1 MVRLGFIIGFIAT
14 IGVLLSGLAAY
25 RVHEQELT
33 VNGIAI
39 ARAIDVHASLVQD
52 RLTEREL
59 LARVASGLFRTPS
72 VVKANM
78 LQPLRS
84 SIYAFKTDFV
94 VAGWIARLKPAEL
107 DAARAQ
113 LASAGFPN
121 PAIRSDD
128 DKPLGTG
135 APDQPID
142 VLMDVEPRNKETA
155 GLAGRSYDQHPI
167 LGPML
172 AQAMDSGKPV
182 ASDPLPLLRSDGP
195 IGLVLAAPVLQEGEA
210 QPAGFV
216 TFSYELAPLMLAND
230 DLSLFSV
237 VLRDPRNPEV
247 ELIANHQGSVSSR
260 LTAADGP
267 PPSMVRTV
275 TFGGR
280 DWSLGYYAK
289 TNAVKRAEET
299 AVVVA
304 AIGLA
309 LTAIIC
315 GLFGYVAY
323 NNLRLSREIQVRIGF
338 ERRLTAVIDELNHRV
353 KNILAVIQSIVT
365 RTLRHGSDIDVA
377 RELLI
382 GRIHAMS
389 NVVSLLSESQ
399 WQGVKLKGL
408 FEARAIPHAERIA
421 VSGPDIAVSARAA
434 QSLSLLFFE
443 LASHSDEGL
452 SLVGKHPHIVAHW
465 DVTGEEPDTIF
476 HFRWEEF
483 NTSEATR
490 RADSDFGLILLDR
503 VAPEALGGVSKR
515 YFTDVSYVYELT
527 APMETVVDMTERD
540 RTEQF
545 AIAPRRAAMT
555 GQPSSLR
562 KQALPY
568 HAMSEV
574 GKGWSDAD
582 YHNDWGYGPACA
594 GTTNI
599 NRSSASAATQ
609 STPQSKLEVLRR
621 LRSSQ

>member
-1 MVRLGFIIGFIAT
+1 VVRLGFIIGFIAL

-25 RVHEQELT
+25 RVHDQELT
-33 VNGIAI
+33 VDGIAL

-59 LARVASGLFRTPS
+59 LARVASGLFRAPS
-72 VVKANM
+72 VIKANM

-94 VAGWIARLKPAEL
+94 VASWVARLKPGEL
-107 DAARAQ
+107 DAARAE
-113 LASAGFPN
+113 LKAAGFPN
-121 PAIRSDD
+121 STIRGYD
-128 DKPLGTG
+128 
-135 APDQPID
+135 DQPLDTRALNQPLD
-142 VLMDVEPRNKETA
+142 VLMDVEPRNAETMA
-155 GLAGRSYDQHPI
+155 FPGRSLDQQPV

-172 AQAMDSGKPV
+172 ARAMAEGKPI
-182 ASDPLPLLRSDGP
+182 ASDPLPLLSSDGP
-195 IGLVLAAPVLQEGEA
+195 VGLVLAAPVLQEGGA

-216 TFSYELAPLMLAND
+216 TFAYDLASLMLTND
-230 DLSLFSV
+230 DLSLFAV
-237 VLRDPRNPEV
+237 VLKDPRDPDS
-247 ELIANHQGSVSSR
+247 ELIADHQGVVMSRSASSQPS
-260 LTAADGP
+260 A
-267 PPSMVRTV
+267 PSMLRTV

-289 TNAVKRAEET
+289 TNATLRAEQT
-299 AVVVA
+299 SAVVA

-465 DVTGEEPDTIF
+465 EVTGEEPDTIF
-476 HFRWEEF
+476 NFRWEEF
-483 NTSEATR
+483 NTSAATR
-490 RADSDFGLILLDR
+490 RPDSDFGVILLDR

-515 YFTDVSYVYELT
+515 YFTEVSYVYELT
-527 APMETVVDMTERD
+527 APMETVIDMTERD
-540 RTEQF
+540 RTEQL
-545 AIAPRRAAMT
+545 AMPPR
-555 GQPSSLR
+555 GR
-562 KQALPY
+562 K
-568 HAMSEV
+568 
-574 GKGWSDAD
+574 
-582 YHNDWGYGPACA
+582 
-594 GTTNI
+594 
-599 NRSSASAATQ
+599 
-609 STPQSKLEVLRR
+609 
-621 LRSSQ
+621 

>member
-1 MVRLGFIIGFIAT
+1 VIRLGFIIGFVAI

-33 VNGIAI
+33 IDRIAL
-39 ARAIDVHASLVQD
+39 ARAIDIHASLVQD

-59 LARVASGLFRTPS
+59 LARVASGLFRAPT
-72 VVKANM
+72 VIKANM

-94 VAGWIARLKPAEL
+94 VATWVARLQPNEL
-107 DAARAQ
+107 KSARAE

-121 PAIRSDD
+121 PTIRNFDD
-128 DKPLGTG
+128 APLNTQSLDR
-135 APDQPID
+135 PVD
-142 VLMDVEPRNKETA
+142 VLMDVEPRNDQTKTF
-155 GLAGRSYDQHPI
+155 AGRALDQEPV
-167 LGPML
+167 LGRML
-172 AQAMDSGKPV
+172 TRAMTTGKPV
-182 ASDPLPLLRSDGP
+182 ASDPLPLLRPDGA
-195 IGLVLAAPVLQEGEA
+195 IGLVLAAPVLQEGSDS
-210 QPAGFV
+210 PAGFV
-216 TFSYELAPLMLAND
+216 TFSYELAPLMLVSD

-237 VLRDPRNPEV
+237 VLRDPRSADT
-247 ELIANHQGSVSSR
+247 ELIADDRGMVTSR
-260 LTAADGP
+260 VLDKDAPA
-267 PPSMVRTV
+267 PSMIRTV
-275 TFGGR
+275 SFGNR
-280 DWSLGYYAK
+280 DWSLVYYAK
-289 TNAVKRAEET
+289 TNSMNRALQL
-299 AVVVA
+299 AAVVA
-304 AIGLA
+304 AIGIA
-309 LTAIIC
+309 LTGIIC

-408 FEARAIPHAERIA
+408 FEARAIPHADRIA

-452 SLVGKHPHIVAHW
+452 SLVGKHPNIVAQW
-465 DVTGEEPDTIF
+465 DVTGAGRDSIF

-483 NTSEATR
+483 NTSAATR
-490 RADSDFGLILLDR
+490 REDSEFGLILLDR
-503 VAPEALGGVSKR
+503 VAPEALGATSKR

-540 RTEQF
+540 RTEQLS
-545 AIAPRRAAMT
+545 APVHKKA
-555 GQPSSLR
+555 
-562 KQALPY
+562 
-568 HAMSEV
+568 
-574 GKGWSDAD
+574 
-582 YHNDWGYGPACA
+582 
-594 GTTNI
+594 
-599 NRSSASAATQ
+599 
-609 STPQSKLEVLRR
+609 
-621 LRSSQ
+621 

>member
-1 MVRLGFIIGFIAT
+1 MAAPAAAKCFIIFFANTCSLSKRVVRLGLITGFIAL
-14 IGVLLSGLAAY
+14 IGVLFSGLAAY
-25 RVHEQELT
+25 RVHDQELM
-33 VNGIAI
+33 VDSIAL

-59 LARVASGLFRTPS
+59 LARVASGLFRSPS
-72 VVKANM
+72 VMKANM

-94 VAGWIARLKPAEL
+94 LASWIARLRPNEL
-107 DAARAQ
+107 EAARAE

-121 PAIRSDD
+121 PTIRSFDD
-128 DKPLGTG
+128 SPLDTSSL
-135 APDQPID
+135 ARPVD
-142 VLMDVEPRNKETA
+142 VLMDVEPRNEQMKA
-155 GLAGRSYDQHPI
+155 FPGRCVDQHPI

-172 AQAMDSGKPV
+172 ARAMAEMKPV
-182 ASDPLPLLRSDGP
+182 ASDPLPLLHPDGP
-195 IGLVLAAPVLQEGEA
+195 IGLVLAAPVLQEDEA

-216 TFSYELAPLMLAND
+216 TFAYELAPLMLAND

-237 VLRDPRNPEV
+237 ALKDPRRDNG
-247 ELIANHQGSVSSR
+247 ELIANDRGIVISRTASPQGG
-260 LTAADGP
+260 APA
-267 PPSMVRTV
+267 V
-275 TFGGR
+275 TRRIAFGDR
-280 DWSLGYYAK
+280 DWSLSYYAK
-289 TNAVKRAEET
+289 TNAVIRAQHT
-299 AVVVA
+299 AAIVA

-309 LTAIIC
+309 LTAIVC

-421 VSGPDIAVSARAA
+421 VSGPEIAVSARAA

-465 DVTGEEPDTIF
+465 EVTGEEPDTIF

-483 NTSEATR
+483 NTSAATR
-490 RADSDFGLILLDR
+490 RADTDFGLILLDR
-503 VAPEALGGVSKR
+503 VAPEALGGTSKR

-527 APMETVVDMTERD
+527 APMDTVVDMSERD

-545 AIAPRRAAMT
+545 SAPLK
-555 GQPSSLR
+555 P
-562 KQALPY
+562 
-568 HAMSEV
+568 
-574 GKGWSDAD
+574 
-582 YHNDWGYGPACA
+582 
-594 GTTNI
+594 
-599 NRSSASAATQ
+599 
-609 STPQSKLEVLRR
+609 
-621 LRSSQ
+621 

>member
-1 MVRLGFIIGFIAT
+1 MVRLSFIIGFIAL
-14 IGVLLSGLAAY
+14 IGVLLTGLAAN
-25 RVHEQELT
+25 RVHDQELT
-33 VNGIAI
+33 VERIAL
-39 ARAIDVHASLVQD
+39 ARAVDVHASLVQD

-59 LARVASGLFRTPS
+59 LARVASGLFPAPS
-72 VVKANM
+72 VIKANM
-78 LQPLRS
+78 LKPLRS

-94 VAGWIARLKPAEL
+94 VAGWIARLKPSEF
-107 DAARAQ
+107 DAARSE
-113 LASAGFPN
+113 LTSDGFSRPT
-121 PAIRSDD
+121 IRRFDNSPLDTGSL
-128 DKPLGTG
+128 DKPV
-135 APDQPID
+135 D
-142 VLMDVEPRNKETA
+142 VLMDVEPRNAETMA
-155 GLAGRSYDQHPI
+155 LPGRSFDQHPV

-172 AQAMDSGKPV
+172 AQAMADGKPV
-182 ASDPLPLLRSDGP
+182 ASDPLPLLRPDGP
-195 IGLVLAAPVLQEGEA
+195 FGLVLAAPVLQEGEA
-210 QPAGFV
+210 RPAGFV

-237 VLRDPRNPEV
+237 VLKDPSHPGV
-247 ELIANHQGSVSSR
+247 ELIADRQGVVTSG
-260 LTAADGP
+260 TAAREGP
-267 PPSMVRTV
+267 APSMVRTV

-289 TNAVKRAEET
+289 NSAVNRAQQT
-299 AVVVA
+299 AAIVA

-309 LTAIIC
+309 LTGIVC
-315 GLFGYVAY
+315 GLFGYVAF

-421 VSGPDIAVSARAA
+421 VDGPDIAVSARAA

-452 SLVGKHPHIVAHW
+452 SLVGKHPHIVVHW
-465 DVTGEEPDTIF
+465 EVTGEEPDAIF

-483 NTSEATR
+483 NTSAATR
-490 RADSDFGLILLDR
+490 REDSDFGVILLDR
-503 VAPEALGGVSKR
+503 VAPEALGGTSKR

-540 RTEQF
+540 RAEQF
-545 AIAPRRAAMT
+545 A
-555 GQPSSLR
+555 
-562 KQALPY
+562 LPPKP
-568 HAMSEV
+568 
-574 GKGWSDAD
+574 G
-582 YHNDWGYGPACA
+582 
-594 GTTNI
+594 
-599 NRSSASAATQ
+599 R
-609 STPQSKLEVLRR
+609 
-621 LRSSQ
+621 

>member
-1 MVRLGFIIGFIAT
+1 VVRLGFIIGFIAL

-25 RVHEQELT
+25 RVHDQELT
-33 VNGIAI
+33 VDGIAL

-59 LARVASGLFRTPS
+59 LARVASGLFHAPT
-72 VVKANM
+72 VIKANM

-94 VAGWIARLKPAEL
+94 VASWIARLKPSEL
-107 DAARAQ
+107 DAARAE
-113 LASAGFPN
+113 LAHAGFSN
-121 PAIRSDD
+121 PTIRNFDGSPLDVRSL
-128 DKPLGTG
+128 DKPL
-135 APDQPID
+135 D
-142 VLMDVEPRNKETA
+142 VLMDVEPRNAETMA
-155 GLAGRSYDQHPI
+155 FPGRALDQSPT

-172 AQAMDSGKPV
+172 ARAMADGKPV
-182 ASDPLPLLRSDGP
+182 ASDPLPLLRSNGP
-195 IGLVLAAPVLQEGEA
+195 IGLVLAAPVLEDGGA
-210 QPAGFV
+210 SPAGFV
-216 TFSYELAPLMLAND
+216 TFSYELASLMLTND

-237 VLRDPRNPEV
+237 VLKDPRSPDG
-247 ELIANHQGSVSSR
+247 ELIANDQGVVTSR
-260 LTAADGP
+260 TAAQQGP
-267 PPSMVRTV
+267 IPLVTRTV

-289 TNAVKRAEET
+289 TNAVKRAEQT
-299 AVVVA
+299 AAIVA

-309 LTAIIC
+309 LTGIVC

-421 VSGPDIAVSARAA
+421 VSGPDISVSARAA

-465 DVTGEEPDTIF
+465 EVGGEDSDVTF

-483 NTSEATR
+483 NTSAATR
-490 RADSDFGLILLDR
+490 REDSDFGVILLDR

-527 APMETVVDMTERD
+527 APMETVIDMTERD
-540 RTEQF
+540 RTEQLS
-545 AIAPRRAAMT
+545 APPKAA
-555 GQPSSLR
+555 R
-562 KQALPY
+562 
-568 HAMSEV
+568 
-574 GKGWSDAD
+574 
-582 YHNDWGYGPACA
+582 
-594 GTTNI
+594 
-599 NRSSASAATQ
+599 
-609 STPQSKLEVLRR
+609 
-621 LRSSQ
+621 

>member
-1 MVRLGFIIGFIAT
+1 VVRLGFIIGFIAL

-25 RVHEQELT
+25 RVHDQELT
-33 VNGIAI
+33 VDGIAL

-59 LARVASGLFRTPS
+59 LARVASGLFRAPS

-84 SIYAFKTDFV
+84 SIYAFKTDFI
-94 VAGWIARLKPAEL
+94 VASWIARLKPNEL
-107 DAARAQ
+107 DAARKE
-113 LASAGFPN
+113 LATAGFSN
-121 PAIRSDD
+121 PAIRGFDD
-128 DKPLGTG
+128 QSLNTRSLDK
-135 APDQPID
+135 PID
-142 VLMDVEPRNKETA
+142 VLMDVEPRDAETMRFP
-155 GLAGRSYDQHPI
+155 GRSYDRDPV

-172 AQAMDSGKPV
+172 AQAMADGKPV
-182 ASDPLPLLRSDGP
+182 ASDPAPLLRPDGQ
-195 IGLVLAAPVLQEGEA
+195 IGLVLATPVLQETDA
-210 QPAGFV
+210 SPAGFV

-237 VLRDPRNPEV
+237 VLKDPR
-247 ELIANHQGSVSSR
+247 H
-260 LTAADGP
+260 ADGELVSDDRGIVTSRTVTP
-267 PPSMVRTV
+267 EAPTPSSIRTV

-280 DWSLGYYAK
+280 DWGLVYYAK
-289 TNAVKRAEET
+289 TNAVKRAEQT
-299 AVVVA
+299 AAIVA

-309 LTAIIC
+309 LTGIVC

-365 RTLRHGSDIDVA
+365 RTLRHGSDVDVA
-377 RELLI
+377 RDLLI

-421 VSGPDIAVSARAA
+421 VSGPDVAVSARAA

-465 DVTGEEPDTIF
+465 EVTGEEPDTTF

-483 NTSEATR
+483 NTSAATR
-490 RADSDFGLILLDR
+490 REDSDFGVILLDR
-503 VAPEALGGVSKR
+503 VAPEALGGISKR
-515 YFTDVSYVYELT
+515 YFTEVSYVYELT
-527 APMETVVDMTERD
+527 APMQTVVDLTERD
-540 RTEQF
+540 RTEQ
-545 AIAPRRAAMT
+545 
-555 GQPSSLR
+555 L
-562 KQALPY
+562 
-568 HAMSEV
+568 
-574 GKGWSDAD
+574 
-582 YHNDWGYGPACA
+582 
-594 GTTNI
+594 
-599 NRSSASAATQ
+599 
-609 STPQSKLEVLRR
+609 STPPRPGR
-621 LRSSQ
+621 

>member
-1 MVRLGFIIGFIAT
+1 MVRLSFIIGFIAL
-14 IGVLLSGLAAY
+14 IGVLLTGLAAD
-25 RVHEQELT
+25 RVHDQELT
-33 VNGIAI
+33 VERIAL

-59 LARVASGLFRTPS
+59 LARVASGLFRAPS
-72 VVKANM
+72 VIKANM
-78 LQPLRS
+78 LKPLRS

-94 VAGWIARLKPAEL
+94 VAGWVARLKPSEF
-107 DAARAQ
+107 DAARGE
-113 LASAGFPN
+113 LASDGFSHPT
-121 PAIRSDD
+121 IRRFDD
-128 DKPLGTG
+128 SPLDN
-135 APDQPID
+135 ASLDQPVD
-142 VLMDVEPRNKETA
+142 VLMDVEPRNAETIA
-155 GLAGRSYDQHPI
+155 FPGRSFDQHPV

-172 AQAMDSGKPV
+172 AQAMADGKPV
-182 ASDPLPLLRSDGP
+182 ASDPLPLFRPDAP

-216 TFSYELAPLMLAND
+216 IFSYELAPLMLAND

-237 VLRDPRNPEV
+237 VLKDPSHSGV
-247 ELIANHQGSVSSR
+247 ELIADRQGIVTSGMAER
-260 LTAADGP
+260 EGP
-267 PPSMVRTV
+267 APSIVRTV

-289 TNAVKRAEET
+289 TNAVNRAQQT
-299 AVVVA
+299 AAIVA

-309 LTAIIC
+309 LTGIVC

-399 WQGVKLKGL
+399 WQGVQLKGL

-421 VSGPDIAVSARAA
+421 VDGPDIAVSARAA

-452 SLVGKHPHIVAHW
+452 SLVGQHPHIVVRW
-465 DVTGEEPDTIF
+465 EVTGEESEAIF

-483 NTSEATR
+483 NTSASTR
-490 RADSDFGLILLDR
+490 REDSDFGVILLDR
-503 VAPEALGGVSKR
+503 VAPEALGGTSQR

-527 APMETVVDMTERD
+527 APMQTVIDMSERD
-540 RTEQF
+540 RAEQF
-545 AIAPRRAAMT
+545 AVPPRPGRRA
-555 GQPSSLR
+555 
-562 KQALPY
+562 
-568 HAMSEV
+568 
-574 GKGWSDAD
+574 
-582 YHNDWGYGPACA
+582 
-594 GTTNI
+594 
-599 NRSSASAATQ
+599 
-609 STPQSKLEVLRR
+609 
-621 LRSSQ
+621 

>member
-1 MVRLGFIIGFIAT
+1 VVRLGFIIGFIAL

-25 RVHEQELT
+25 RVHDQELA
-33 VNGIAI
+33 VDGIAL

-59 LARVASGLFRTPS
+59 LARVASGLFRAPS
-72 VVKANM
+72 VIKANM

-84 SIYAFKTDFV
+84 SIYAFKTDFI
-94 VAGWIARLKPAEL
+94 VATWIARLKPNEL
-107 DAARAQ
+107 DAARKE
-113 LASAGFPN
+113 LATAGFSN
-121 PAIRSDD
+121 PVIRGFDD
-128 DKPLGTG
+128 RPLNTRSLDK
-135 APDQPID
+135 PID
-142 VLMDVEPRNKETA
+142 VLMDVEPRDAETMRFP
-155 GLAGRSYDQHPI
+155 GRSYDQDPV
-167 LGPML
+167 LGPTL
-172 AQAMDSGKPV
+172 AQAMADGKPV
-182 ASDPLPLLRSDGP
+182 ASDPAPLLRPDGQ
-195 IGLVLAAPVLQEGEA
+195 IGLVLATPVLQETDA
-210 QPAGFV
+210 SPAGFV

-230 DLSLFSV
+230 EMSLFSV
-237 VLRDPRNPEV
+237 VLKDPR
-247 ELIANHQGSVSSR
+247 H
-260 LTAADGP
+260 ADGELVSDDRGIVTSRTLAP
-267 PPSMVRTV
+267 EAPTPSSIRTV

-280 DWSLGYYAK
+280 DWGLAYYAK
-289 TNAVKRAEET
+289 TNAVKRAEQT
-299 AVVVA
+299 AAIVA

-309 LTAIIC
+309 LTGIVC

-377 RELLI
+377 RDLLI

-421 VSGPDIAVSARAA
+421 VSGPDVAVSARAA

-465 DVTGEEPDTIF
+465 EVTGEEPDTTF

-483 NTSEATR
+483 NTSAATR
-490 RADSDFGLILLDR
+490 REDSDFGVILLDR

-515 YFTDVSYVYELT
+515 YFTEVSYVYELT
-527 APMETVVDMTERD
+527 APMQTVVDLTERD
-540 RTEQF
+540 RTEQLS
-545 AIAPRRAAMT
+545 APPRPGR
-555 GQPSSLR
+555 
-562 KQALPY
+562 
-568 HAMSEV
+568 
-574 GKGWSDAD
+574 
-582 YHNDWGYGPACA
+582 
-594 GTTNI
+594 
-599 NRSSASAATQ
+599 
-609 STPQSKLEVLRR
+609 
-621 LRSSQ
+621 

>member
-1 MVRLGFIIGFIAT
+1 LAFILSWLVAAPANIRCFLDFLPKSSFFEYAVVRLGFIIGFIAL
-14 IGVLLSGLAAY
+14 IGVLLSGLAAS
-25 RVHEQELT
+25 RVHNQELT
-33 VNGIAI
+33 VEGIAL

-52 RLTEREL
+52 RLTDREL
-59 LARVASGLFRTPS
+59 LARVSSGLFRTPS
-72 VVKANM
+72 VIKANM

-94 VAGWIARLKPAEL
+94 VAGWIARLKPDEL
-107 DAARAQ
+107 EVARAE
-113 LASAGFPN
+113 LASAGFPK
-121 PAIRSDD
+121 PTIRNYDD
-128 DKPLGTG
+128 QPLDTRSLDK
-135 APDQPID
+135 PID
-142 VLMDVEPRNKETA
+142 VLMDLEPRNAETMA
-155 GLAGRSYDQHPI
+155 FPGRSFDQHPV

-172 AQAMDSGKPV
+172 AQAMADGKPV
-182 ASDPLPLLRSDGP
+182 ASDPLPLSRPDGP
-195 IGLVLAAPVLQEGEA
+195 IGLVLAAPVLQESEA

-230 DLSLFSV
+230 GLSLFSV
-237 VLRDPRNPEV
+237 VLKDPSHPGV
-247 ELIANHQGSVSSR
+247 ELIADRQGIVTSEM
-260 LTAADGP
+260 AAPEGP
-267 PPSMVRTV
+267 APSMVRTV

-289 TNAVKRAEET
+289 TNAVNRAEQT
-299 AVVVA
+299 AAIVA

-309 LTAIIC
+309 LTGIVC

-399 WQGVKLKGL
+399 WQGVQLKGL

-421 VSGPDIAVSARAA
+421 IDGPDIAVSARAA

-452 SLVGKHPHIVAHW
+452 SLVGKHPHIVVHW
-465 DVTGEEPDTIF
+465 EVTGEEPDAIF

-483 NTSEATR
+483 NTSAATR
-490 RADSDFGLILLDR
+490 REDSDFGVILLDR
-503 VAPEALGGVSKR
+503 VAPEALGGTSKR
-515 YFTDVSYVYELT
+515 YFTDVSYAYELT
-527 APMETVVDMTERD
+527 APMQTVVDMTERD
-540 RTEQF
+540 RAEQF
-545 AIAPRRAAMT
+545 T
-555 GQPSSLR
+555 
-562 KQALPY
+562 
-568 HAMSEV
+568 V
-574 GKGWSDAD
+574 
-582 YHNDWGYGPACA
+582 PARP
-594 GTTNI
+594 G
-599 NRSSASAATQ
+599 R
-609 STPQSKLEVLRR
+609 
-621 LRSSQ
+621 

>member
-1 MVRLGFIIGFIAT
+1 VVRLGFIIGFIAL

-25 RVHEQELT
+25 RVHDQELT
-33 VNGIAI
+33 IDGIAL

-72 VVKANM
+72 VIKANM
-78 LQPLRS
+78 LQPLRA

-94 VAGWIARLKPAEL
+94 VAGWVARLEPKEF
-107 DAARAQ
+107 DAARAE
-113 LASAGFPN
+113 LKAAGFPN
-121 PAIRSDD
+121 PVIRNYD
-128 DKPLGTG
+128 
-135 APDQPID
+135 DQPLDKGALGQPLD
-142 VLMDVEPRNKETA
+142 VLMDVEPRNPETMA
-155 GLAGRSYDQHPI
+155 FAGRSPDQHPV
-167 LGPML
+167 LGSML
-172 AQAMDSGKPV
+172 ARAMAYGKTV
-182 ASDPLPLLRSDGP
+182 ASDPFPLLRPDGP
-195 IGLVLAAPVLQEGEA
+195 IGLVLAAPVLQEGGTS
-210 QPAGFV
+210 PVGFV
-216 TFSYELAPLMLAND
+216 TFSYDLASLMLTND

-237 VLRDPRNPEV
+237 VLRDPREPDS
-247 ELIANHQGSVSSR
+247 ELIADHQGNVTTRAASAQP
-260 LTAADGP
+260 TA
-267 PPSMVRTV
+267 PSMLRTV

-289 TNAVKRAEET
+289 ANVMKRAQET
-299 AVVVA
+299 AAMVA

-309 LTAIIC
+309 LTIIVC

-465 DVTGEEPDTIF
+465 EVSGEEPDTVF

-483 NTSEATR
+483 NTSAATR

-527 APMETVVDMTERD
+527 APMLTVIDMTERD

-545 AIAPRRAAMT
+545 AIPPR
-555 GQPSSLR
+555 PR
-562 KQALPY
+562 K
-568 HAMSEV
+568 
-574 GKGWSDAD
+574 
-582 YHNDWGYGPACA
+582 
-594 GTTNI
+594 
-599 NRSSASAATQ
+599 
-609 STPQSKLEVLRR
+609 
-621 LRSSQ
+621 

>member
-1 MVRLGFIIGFIAT
+1 LVRLGFIIAFIAL
-14 IGVLLSGLAAY
+14 IGALFSGLAAW
-25 RVHEQELT
+25 RVHDQELT
-33 VNGIAI
+33 VEGIAL

-59 LARVASGLFRTPS
+59 LARVASGLFRAPS
-72 VVKANM
+72 VVKPNM

-94 VAGWIARLKPAEL
+94 VASWIARLKPNEL
-107 DAARAQ
+107 DAARKE
-113 LASAGFPN
+113 LAAAGFTN
-121 PAIRSDD
+121 PTIRDYD
-128 DKPLGTG
+128 DKPLDTS
-135 APDQPID
+135 ALSQPID
-142 VLMDVEPRNKETA
+142 MLMDVEPRNDETKA
-155 GLAGRSYDQHPI
+155 FPGRALDSEPI
-167 LGPML
+167 LGPTL
-172 AQAMDSGKPV
+172 AQAMAEGKPV
-182 ASDPLPLLRSDGP
+182 ASDPIRLLRPDGP
-195 IGLVLAAPVLQEGEA
+195 IGLVLAAPVLPEGDT

-237 VLRDPRNPEV
+237 VLKDPPDRGS
-247 ELIANHQGSVSSR
+247 ELIADHQGTVTLR
-260 LTAADGP
+260 AVRAQGP
-267 PPSMVRTV
+267 ALSMLRKV

-289 TNAVKRAEET
+289 TNAAKRAEET
-299 AVVVA
+299 AAVVA
-304 AIGLA
+304 GIGLA
-309 LTAIIC
+309 LTAIVC

-421 VSGPDIAVSARAA
+421 VEGPDIAVSARAA

-465 DVTGEEPDTIF
+465 EVTGEEPDTTF

-545 AIAPRRAAMT
+545 AMPVRPKR
-555 GQPSSLR
+555 
-562 KQALPY
+562 
-568 HAMSEV
+568 
-574 GKGWSDAD
+574 
-582 YHNDWGYGPACA
+582 
-594 GTTNI
+594 
-599 NRSSASAATQ
+599 
-609 STPQSKLEVLRR
+609 
-621 LRSSQ
+621 

>member
-1 MVRLGFIIGFIAT
+1 VVRLGFIIGFIAL
-14 IGVLLSGLAAY
+14 IGTLLSGLAAL
-25 RVHEQELT
+25 RVHDQELT
-33 VNGIAI
+33 VDGIAL

-59 LARVASGLFRTPS
+59 LARVASGLFRAPA

-94 VAGWIARLKPAEL
+94 IASWIARLQPNEL
-107 DAARAQ
+107 PAARAE
-113 LASAGFPN
+113 LASAGFSN
-121 PAIRSDD
+121 PTIRDIEG
-128 DKPLGTG
+128 KPLDMQSLDR
-135 APDQPID
+135 PVD
-142 VLMDVEPRNKETA
+142 VLMDVEPRSAETMTYP
-155 GLAGRSYDQHPI
+155 GLTFDRHPI

-172 AQAMDSGKPV
+172 AKAMADGKPV
-182 ASDPLPLLRSDGP
+182 ASDPLPLLRPNGP
-195 IGLVLAAPVLQEGEA
+195 IGLVLAAPVVQEGDA
-210 QPAGFV
+210 SPAGFV
-216 TFSYELAPLMLAND
+216 TFSYELAPLMLTND

-237 VLRDPRNPEV
+237 VLKDPRSPDR
-247 ELIANHQGSVSSR
+247 ELIATSR
-260 LTAADGP
+260 DVIALRLVGPESAA
-267 PPSMVRTV
+267 PSMVRTV
-275 TFGGR
+275 SFGGR
-280 DWSLGYYAK
+280 DWSLAYYAK
-289 TNAVKRAEET
+289 TNAAMRAQQI
-299 AVVVA
+299 AAIVG

-309 LTAIIC
+309 LTGIVC

-323 NNLRLSREIQVRIGF
+323 NNLRLSREIEVRIGF

-465 DVTGEEPDTIF
+465 EVSGDEPDALFT
-476 HFRWEEF
+476 FRWEEF
-483 NTSEATR
+483 NTSAATR
-490 RADSDFGLILLDR
+490 REDSDFGVILLDR
-503 VAPEALGGVSKR
+503 VAPEALGGISKR
-515 YFTDVSYVYELT
+515 YFTDVSYVYELS
-527 APMETVVDMTERD
+527 APMETVIDMTERD
-540 RTEQF
+540 RTEQ
-545 AIAPRRAAMT
+545 
-555 GQPSSLR
+555 L
-562 KQALPY
+562 
-568 HAMSEV
+568 
-574 GKGWSDAD
+574 
-582 YHNDWGYGPACA
+582 
-594 GTTNI
+594 
-599 NRSSASAATQ
+599 
-609 STPQSKLEVLRR
+609 SKPLKRVR
-621 LRSSQ
+621 

>member
-1 MVRLGFIIGFIAT
+1 VVRLGFIIGFIAL
-14 IGVLLSGLAAY
+14 IGVLLSGAAAY

-33 VNGIAI
+33 VDRIAM

-59 LARVASGLFRTPS
+59 LARVASGLFRAPS
-72 VVKANM
+72 LVKANM

-94 VAGWIARLKPAEL
+94 VASWIARLKPDEL
-107 DAARAQ
+107 PAARAE
-113 LASAGFPN
+113 LASSGFSN
-121 PAIRSDD
+121 PTIRNFD
-128 DKPLGTG
+128 DKPLDAQHIDG
-135 APDQPID
+135 PID
-142 VLMDVEPRNKETA
+142 VLMDLEPRNADTI
-155 GLAGRSYDQHPI
+155 GFPGRALNLQPI
-167 LGPML
+167 MGPVF
-172 AQAMDSGKPV
+172 ARAIADGKPV
-182 ASDPLPLLRSDGP
+182 ASDPITLLRDDGP
-195 IGLVLAAPVLQEGEA
+195 VGLVLAAPVMQEGDAE
-210 QPAGFV
+210 PVGFV
-216 TFSYELAPLMLAND
+216 TFSYELAPMMLTND

-237 VLRDPRNPEV
+237 VLKDP
-247 ELIANHQGSVSSR
+247 HS
-260 LTAADGP
+260 ADGELVANDQGVVTLRTAPQSGPAP
-267 PPSMVRTV
+267 PVTRTV

-280 DWSLGYYAK
+280 DWTLGYYAK
-289 TNAVKRAEET
+289 TNAVMRAQQT
-299 AVVVA
+299 AAIVA

-309 LTAIIC
+309 LTSIVC

-323 NNLRLSREIQVRIGF
+323 NNLRLSREIEVRIGF

-365 RTLRHGSDIDVA
+365 RTLRHGSNIDVA
-377 RELLI
+377 RDLLI

-465 DVTGEEPDTIF
+465 EVTGEAPEATF

-483 NTSEATR
+483 NTSAATR
-490 RADSDFGLILLDR
+490 REDSDFGVILLDR

-527 APMETVVDMTERD
+527 APMETVIDMTERD
-540 RTEQF
+540 RTEQLS
-545 AIAPRRAAMT
+545 APPKRVR
-555 GQPSSLR
+555 
-562 KQALPY
+562 
-568 HAMSEV
+568 
-574 GKGWSDAD
+574 
-582 YHNDWGYGPACA
+582 
-594 GTTNI
+594 
-599 NRSSASAATQ
+599 
-609 STPQSKLEVLRR
+609 
-621 LRSSQ
+621 